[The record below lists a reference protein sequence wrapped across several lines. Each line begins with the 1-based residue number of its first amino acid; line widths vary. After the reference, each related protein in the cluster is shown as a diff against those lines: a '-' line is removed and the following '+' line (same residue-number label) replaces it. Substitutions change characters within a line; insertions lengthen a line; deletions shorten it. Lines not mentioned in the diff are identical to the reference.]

1 MNEQAIQPLLQLSRA
16 LTWGASALLLYGVG
30 SWLLAQPLFALHKV
44 DVVAPV
50 AHVTEA
56 QVKLVT
62 DRHVRGNFFSVDLE
76 HLQSAF
82 EKLPW
87 VREARVARRWPDTL
101 VVTFSEH
108 VPLAR
113 WNDAALLNQQGEVFA
128 AALDAKLPHLRG
140 PENSSGEVTQAYDAY
155 QKQWATVGRSIDE
168 LQLSPRRAWRL
179 RLDDGTEIMLGRED
193 VATRLTR
200 FIQLY
205 PKLVADPLQAPTYA
219 DLRYA
224 DGFALRLPH
233 PSVALNAAHSPAG
246 SAAPSAV
253 RPAAGTPPLI
263 KS

>member
-1 MNEQAIQPLLQLSRA
+1 MNEPATQPIEQLSRA
-16 LTWGASALLLYGVG
+16 LTWAAIALLLYGVG
-30 SWLLAQPLFALHKV
+30 NWLLAQPMFALHKV

-56 QVKLVT
+56 QIRLVT

-76 HLQSAF
+76 QLRSAF

-87 VREARVARRWPDTL
+87 VREARVTRRWPDTL
-101 VVTFSEH
+101 VVSFTEH

-113 WNDAALLNQQGEVFA
+113 WNDAALLNEQGEVFE
-128 AALDAKLPHLRG
+128 AALDADLPHLQG
-140 PENSSGEVTQAYDAY
+140 PPTSGNEVTQAYLDY
-155 QKQWATVGRSIDE
+155 QKQFARVGRSIKE
-168 LQLSPRRAWRL
+168 LQMSPRHAWRL
-179 RLDDGTEIMLGRED
+179 RLDDRTEIMLGRTD
-193 VATRLTR
+193 AAARLAR

-205 PKLVADPLQAPTYA
+205 PKLVADPLQVPSYV

-233 PSVALNAAHSPAG
+233 QSAALNAAHLPAK
-246 SAAPSAV
+246 SATPNAV
-253 RPAAGTPPLI
+253 PPATGTSPLI